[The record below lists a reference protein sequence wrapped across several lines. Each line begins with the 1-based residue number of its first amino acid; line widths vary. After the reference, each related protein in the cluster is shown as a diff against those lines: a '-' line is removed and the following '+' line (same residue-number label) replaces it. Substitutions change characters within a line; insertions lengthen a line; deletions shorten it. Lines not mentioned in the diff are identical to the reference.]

1 MKGKK
6 LFSFIE
12 VTEETPIAKLSILE
26 QIRLLIV
33 KLSNENR
40 EQLKAQDAET
50 QEILRLQANLL
61 EFFEKSTAPLRE
73 GKETKVAV
81 QVSSKFLPVLDTVLQ
96 SNSIRTF
103 YNVEV
108 IKPDIE
114 YDIDYFFKV
123 VLEVKAY

>member
-40 EQLKAQDAET
+40 EQLRAQDAET
-50 QEILRLQANLL
+50 QEVLRLQANLL

-103 YNVEV
+103 YEVEV

-123 VLEVKAY
+123 ILEVKAY

>member
-103 YNVEV
+103 YDVEV

-123 VLEVKAY
+123 ILEVKAY

>member
-6 LFSFIE
+6 LFSFVE

-123 VLEVKAY
+123 ILEVKAY